1 MSLVET
7 ILVGVTSSQKYI
19 RSKAQLS
26 NIFVVVDDEE
36 RVDDNSEISRWH
48 SVTVT
53 VLVTV
58 TVANEPCSEGEEELS
73 SNEDE
78 IVELCSSGSA
88 KSEGGAEVISIS
100 GRWTADGPITKAS
113 RFFLQEWNQCGV
125 QIK

>member
-1 MSLVET
+1 M
-7 ILVGVTSSQKYI
+7 
-19 RSKAQLS
+19 
-26 NIFVVVDDEE
+26 
-36 RVDDNSEISRWH
+36 
-48 SVTVT
+48 TVT

-100 GRWTADGPITKAS
+100 GR
-113 RFFLQEWNQCGV
+113 
-125 QIK
+125 